1 MQIRPSPPNP
11 RPRLHYMALHG
22 DRQNVRPRGLAARK
36 PQLRFMAARRQP
48 PHVWRSSDSAP
59 GRRNKARTTWGQTKC
74 KEWRLSGR
82 RRAASPLVRL
92 LSDSSPKAEPRKNH
106 HGRDERPYPKGQVAC
121 RRVDLRLE
129 SRSCDSWLPGGSHSM
144 PGARPTPLREEGTK
158 RASALV
164 PEDRHQAQNAV
175 LTVLP

>member
-1 MQIRPSPPNP
+1 MEW
-11 RPRLHYMALHG
+11 RLEAAMVTTWGQTKCTAAWTCGSKAAAAIHG
-22 DRQNVRPRGLAARK
+22 CLEAATPCLA
-36 PQLRFMAARRQP
+36 
-48 PHVWRSSDSAP
+48 SSDSAP
-59 GRRNKARTTWGQTKC
+59 GRRNKARTTWGQTKYT
-74 KEWRLSGR
+74 EWRLSGR

-121 RRVDLRLE
+121 RRMDLRLE

-144 PGARPTPLREEGTK
+144 PGARPTPLRAEGTK